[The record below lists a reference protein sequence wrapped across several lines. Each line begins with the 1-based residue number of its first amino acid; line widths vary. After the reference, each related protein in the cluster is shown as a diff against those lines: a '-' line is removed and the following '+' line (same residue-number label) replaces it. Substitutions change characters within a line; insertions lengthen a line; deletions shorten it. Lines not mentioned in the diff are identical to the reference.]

1 MWLIVGL
8 GNPGEEYRNTRHNIG
23 FRCVDEIAARYG
35 MTFSDRRSKAL
46 VAQGTIAGQR
56 VALAKPQTYMNASG
70 ESVVGLKQW
79 YKIAPEDEL
88 LVIYDDLDLPFG
100 VLRLRARGSAGTH
113 NGMRSIVGL
122 LGSQN
127 FPRLRVGIDP
137 VPPHW
142 DAARYVLSRF
152 NNDEEA
158 QIADLCGRV
167 AQAVEQIVRDG
178 VTSAMNQINAPEAKK
193 KSAAPDQQP

>member
-35 MTFSDRRSKAL
+35 MAFSDRRAKAL
-46 VAQGTIAGQR
+46 VAQGMIAGQR

-100 VLRLRARGSAGTH
+100 TLRLRGRGSAGTH

-152 NNDEEA
+152 NATEEA
-158 QIADLCGRV
+158 QIGDLCGRV
-167 AQAVEQIVRDG
+167 AQAVELIVRDG

-193 KSAAPDQQP
+193 KGTASDQRP